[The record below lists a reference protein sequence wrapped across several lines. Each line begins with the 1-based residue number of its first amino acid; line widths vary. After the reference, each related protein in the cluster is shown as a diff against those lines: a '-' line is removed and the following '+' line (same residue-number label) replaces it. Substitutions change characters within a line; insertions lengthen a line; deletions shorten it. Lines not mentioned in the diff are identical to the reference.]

1 MKRNIVLV
9 VLAYVFIF
17 SAHAEST
24 PEKFL
29 GTWTGS
35 WRGESASGQV
45 SVTFS
50 EDVKGSIRFSN
61 LESFGE
67 VETSL
72 SALRFLGNRINFLV
86 RDDEGRDLDSYV
98 FLIGGN
104 RLKGSATYDGET
116 ISYRLSRQ

>member
-9 VLAYVFIF
+9 ALAYVFIF
-17 SAHAEST
+17 SVYADNT

-45 SVTFS
+45 SVTFA
-50 EDVKGSIRFSN
+50 EGVKGSIRFSN
-61 LESFGE
+61 LESFGAE
-67 VETSL
+67 ETPL
-72 SALRFLGNRINFLV
+72 TTLKFLGNRINFLV
-86 RDDEGRDLDSYV
+86 QDDEGRDLDSYV
-98 FLIGGN
+98 FLIGGS
-104 RLKGSATYDGET
+104 RLKGSATYEGET

>member
-1 MKRNIVLV
+1 MKRNIVLLA
-9 VLAYVFIF
+9 LAYVFIF
-17 SAHAEST
+17 SVYADST

-45 SVTFS
+45 SLTFAVG
-50 EDVKGSIRFSN
+50 VKGSIRFSN
-61 LESFGE
+61 LESFGAE
-67 VETSL
+67 ETQL
-72 SALRFLGNRINFLV
+72 NTLKFLGNRINFLV
-86 RDDEGRDLDSYV
+86 QDDEGRDLDSYV

-104 RLKGSATYDGET
+104 RLKGSATYDGKT

>member
-9 VLAYVFIF
+9 ALACVFIF

-35 WRGESASGQV
+35 WRVGSASGQV
-45 SVTFS
+45 SVTFV
-50 EDVKGSIRFSN
+50 EGVKGSIRFSN
-61 LESFGE
+61 LESFGAE
-67 VETSL
+67 ETPL
-72 SALRFLGNRINFLV
+72 NTLKFLGNRINFLV
-86 RDDEGRDLDSYV
+86 QDHEGQDLDSYV

-104 RLKGSATYDGET
+104 RLKGSATYKGET